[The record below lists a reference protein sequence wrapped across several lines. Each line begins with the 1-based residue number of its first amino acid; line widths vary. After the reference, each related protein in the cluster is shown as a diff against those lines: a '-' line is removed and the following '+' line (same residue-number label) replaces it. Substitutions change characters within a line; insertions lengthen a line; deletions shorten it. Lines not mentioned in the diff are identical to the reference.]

1 MIWSPYLINEIELI
15 EKVQRRFTKR
25 LRGFN
30 NLSYGSRLARLGLC
44 TSELRRLHFDLMFCY
59 KIVFGLVHVNCD
71 DFFTFATSANTR
83 GHDYKLYI
91 PYRSSN
97 LRKKIL
103 H

>member
-1 MIWSPYLINEIELI
+1 VVFLVVMFYLYIEKVI

-44 TSELRRLHFDLMFCY
+44 TLELRRLHFDLILCY

-71 DFFTFATSANTR
+71 VF
-83 GHDYKLYI
+83 L
-91 PYRSSN
+91 P
-97 LRKKIL
+97 L
-103 H
+103 HALAM